1 MELHKII
8 ILATFVFLLYR
19 IFFYNN
25 QENFSDSKKPK
36 DCCAELEYQK
46 SKNKGVEKYQKELSG
61 EINKINNQNEVKVNL
76 LEKKIS
82 NYENKIKKIET
93 KMKNTTSKLLLEQKK
108 LLEKAHY
115 TAETIKQIKEAG
127 KKMQEN
133 TDTDKLQKNNNI
145 KNLPK

>member
-1 MELHKII
+1 MELYKLII
-8 ILATFVFLLYR
+8 IAAFVFLLYC
-19 IFFYNN
+19 IFLNNN
-25 QENFSDSKKPK
+25 QEHFSNPIKTT
-36 DCCAELEYQK
+36 DCCSDLAYLE

-133 TDTDKLQKNNNI
+133 TDTGKLQK
-145 KNLPK
+145 K